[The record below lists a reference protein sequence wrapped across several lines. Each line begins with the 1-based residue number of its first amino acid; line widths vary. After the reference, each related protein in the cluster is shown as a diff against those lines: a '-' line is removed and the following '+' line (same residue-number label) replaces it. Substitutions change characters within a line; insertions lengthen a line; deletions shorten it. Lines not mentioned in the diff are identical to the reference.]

1 MDLFD
6 IKAQADATVEGFSGL
21 SDVQKAVIE
30 YIAINDAMYRASTAP
45 EAGNVYGKLLK
56 EGTWSNP
63 QKKPRKYPFGEIKQC
78 YRNAFWLARDN
89 ADLTYCE
96 GIAFM
101 GIIPVAHAWVI
112 DKDNNVIDTTWR
124 MTHREVTNLAY
135 FGIVIPTEELVIQ
148 TIKQKY
154 YGLLFGKV

>member
-101 GIIPVAHAWVI
+101 GIIPVAHAWCV
-112 DKDNNVIDTTWR
+112 DADNNVVDNTWR
-124 MTHREVTNLAY
+124 EKDVTSLAF
-135 FGIVIPTEELVIQ
+135 FGIRYDTQTLVIE
-148 TIKQKY
+148 TIKRKT
-154 YGLLFGKV
+154 YGMLFY